1 MKPYKQIT
9 VYRWYSKNK
18 YQKYIFDKD
27 ELQDNIDKDTILIK
41 EYIYI
46 DDNIDDALNKIG
58 LYINNIDKSAKNLF
72 YCWGKTSLSHKIKK
86 KHWDG
91 YNINPFLSVDRNS
104 SFLNESI
111 TYIFNTNSLF
121 NLSKI
126 NIVFDNDISDDL
138 KDNKYY
144 FVKKKIPTY
153 INYINRDNK
162 LYELNKQDTKFI
174 KKNNEKFHRVDL
186 YYKLSKKIVLS
197 DLFINIHT
205 KKNLALIQWVND
217 NSKILYKIQ
226 KNHYIKKEQLFN
238 WCNIDKITKINCINL
253 YYIITKGC
261 YCKITISNLGDIL
274 FSYILDI
281 RKNINWEK
289 ITKSRNELQKYL
301 KKYIKETIKMKEES
315 LKLNTSFTIDN
326 TTLNTL
332 TSKISKFID
341 IFTVKVNNTKDK
353 QQLICIYKRS
363 TKYNDNININE
374 YILSR
379 YNLGISREDIVNELI
394 NLGFYENAKNEVDN
408 VIDNTELNVV
418 YLLYYLLLQ

>member
-126 NIVFDNDISDDL
+126 NIVFDND
-138 KDNKYY
+138 K
-144 FVKKKIPTY
+144 
-153 INYINRDNK
+153 
-162 LYELNKQDTKFI
+162 
-174 KKNNEKFHRVDL
+174 
-186 YYKLSKKIVLS
+186 
-197 DLFINIHT
+197 
-205 KKNLALIQWVND
+205 
-217 NSKILYKIQ
+217 
-226 KNHYIKKEQLFN
+226 
-238 WCNIDKITKINCINL
+238 
-253 YYIITKGC
+253 
-261 YCKITISNLGDIL
+261 
-274 FSYILDI
+274 
-281 RKNINWEK
+281 
-289 ITKSRNELQKYL
+289 
-301 KKYIKETIKMKEES
+301 
-315 LKLNTSFTIDN
+315 
-326 TTLNTL
+326 
-332 TSKISKFID
+332 
-341 IFTVKVNNTKDK
+341 
-353 QQLICIYKRS
+353 
-363 TKYNDNININE
+363 
-374 YILSR
+374 
-379 YNLGISREDIVNELI
+379 
-394 NLGFYENAKNEVDN
+394 
-408 VIDNTELNVV
+408 
-418 YLLYYLLLQ
+418 